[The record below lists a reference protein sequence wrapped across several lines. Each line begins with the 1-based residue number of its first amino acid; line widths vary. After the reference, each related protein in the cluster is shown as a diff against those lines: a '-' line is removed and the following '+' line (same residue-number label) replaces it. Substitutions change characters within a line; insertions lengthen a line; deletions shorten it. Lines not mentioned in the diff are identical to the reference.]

1 MRRFL
6 AAVLFLLTV
15 FPAFNVGAGAQEF
28 NHTITVYAVVPEQR
42 VVYLDGSGNII
53 KVAGNTAKNVA
64 PTVMD
69 SSDKEVAMTPAV
81 QEQYDD
87 FLKLYDNHLQP
98 SRIYE
103 VNPVRVN
110 NAANTQTIEI
120 DNSNLSLGGLRID

>member
-1 MRRFL
+1 MGKAL
-6 AAVLFLLTV
+6 WVSGFLLALVLV
-15 FPAFNVGAGAQEF
+15 FPNEARAQEY
-28 NHTITVYAVVPEQR
+28 NHIITVYAVVPEQR

-64 PTVMD
+64 PTVMN

-87 FLKLYDNHLQP
+87 FLKLHDNHLQP